1 MHFSQGLS
9 LCFSWMHGDKA
20 LTLQPNLFFGVM
32 TDYEY
37 ILQQAR
43 KFHYS
48 KWTDEELRKCVDMLP
63 NLSRQ
68 ELTALSLNKWTKE
81 ATVLRESIFNILF
94 KDQIGKREE
103 KIRNMETKEL
113 IAEFQNKKNGNVSL
127 CREELKQRYLAERDK
142 DEIAEAFRNSN
153 KSDQQ
158 WVKSQILH
166 TAM

>member
-1 MHFSQGLS
+1 
-9 LCFSWMHGDKA
+9 
-20 LTLQPNLFFGVM
+20 M

-43 KFHYS
+43 KLHYS
-48 KWTDEELRKCVDMLP
+48 KWTDEDLRKCVDMLP

-142 DEIAEAFRNSN
+142 DEIAEALRNST

-158 WVKSQILH
+158 WVKSQISH